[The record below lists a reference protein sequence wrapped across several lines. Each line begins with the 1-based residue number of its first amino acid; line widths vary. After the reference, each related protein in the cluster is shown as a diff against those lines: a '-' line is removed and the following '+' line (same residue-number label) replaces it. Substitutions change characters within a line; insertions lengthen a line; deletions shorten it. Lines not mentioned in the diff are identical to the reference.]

1 MSLQGETFI
10 HTYAFPPGT
19 KVKGPQGTGMLIGVM
34 RMWFRSETMY
44 SALIDGT
51 DNECWWVSEEVLMS
65 EGGAWEV
72 TEVPERLPE
81 QFP

>member
-19 KVKGPQGTGMLIGVM
+19 KVEGPHGPGMLIGVM
-34 RMWFRSETMY
+34 RMWFRAETMY
-44 SALIDGT
+44 SVLIDGT
-51 DNECWWVSEEVLMS
+51 DHDCWWVPEDTLMT
-65 EGGAWEV
+65 EGAPWKV
-72 TEVPERLPE
+72 THVPERLPD